1 MTRKVEMKLEKNPV
15 ENANPISRLFFW
27 WTVKLFKKGNRDG
40 LTMEDMYAPLAHDE
54 SKGLTNEL
62 EKAWNDELKKSMRKK
77 PNNIHDG
84 NQIKPPEPSLIKAIF
99 RTFWL
104 KNLYIGLLLLFQTVI
119 LRSVQPIFQAQVISF
134 FDSGDKN
141 STTRNETLGYATALI
156 ATTLGVTFIMHHTNV
171 DSQQIG
177 MRIRIACSSLI
188 YRKSLRLSKTA
199 LDTTAGGQIINLL
212 SNDVNRFDLL
222 PMYFNYLWIM
232 PIQIIVVGYIM
243 WQSIG
248 IYTLI
253 GFGSLLL
260 LTIPIQAYASIL
272 SGKLRASIA
281 GLTDRRVQLMSELVA
296 GIQVI
301 KMYAW
306 EKPFNKI
313 VSQTRLAEIKKIH
326 SSSNVRGLYTSL
338 MVFTER
344 TTLYV
349 TLIAFVLM
357 GNPMKAD
364 ITFQLS
370 SYFNILQM
378 VVAICFP
385 QALILFSEAIISI
398 KRIEEFLLLD
408 EISKSQDSNKLIKPA
423 SLTDSTKSSA
433 KIGSAVRIELD
444 KVSANWIVG
453 QLPPT
458 LCDVTLNVKPGEL
471 CTLVGPV
478 GSGKSSLL
486 NLLLQELPVSA
497 GTVGLFQF
505 ENKKSIVFKSKH
517 RFIQDNPEMTISY
530 ASQDPWLFSGT
541 IRENILFGLEYDH
554 TRYLEVTRV
563 CSLMKDFQ
571 QFPNGDLTSVGER
584 GASLSGGQKARVNL
598 ARAIYKQADLYLLDD
613 PLSAVDARVAR
624 LLFNECI
631 SKYLHGK
638 TRILVTHQ
646 LNYLKQA
653 DTIAM
658 IDRGCIKHQGTFE
671 SLTKTNPEF
680 NNLLNNMKSND
691 TESLGDANENHSP
704 KKLSEEVNFS
714 ARFDKSRTS
723 RISIRSQ
730 DSYQFLPY
738 QEFTTAECNT
748 QVDSET
754 MESGRMS
761 NKVYYRYFREGGN
774 IIVLIIMIIIYI
786 LSQIATSGA
795 DYWLSYWINIE
806 TIRNKCEN
814 SAKNNC
820 SVSEFEYKSMVNNTF
835 FQSLSLLDSDGFL
848 STIYA
853 VHIYTACIVGCI
865 VLVTLRSFFFMH
877 VCMNAGRKLHNHMF
891 SNVLQATMNFFHMNP
906 SGRILNRFSK
916 DVGAMD
922 ELLPRA
928 MLEAI
933 QIFLVMAGILVIIT
947 SVNPWMGIPI
957 VIMGTIFYLIRIY
970 YLNTAQDI
978 KRLEG
983 IAKSPVFS
991 HVSTTLDGLMTIRS
1005 RGKDVE
1011 RMLCNEFDH
1020 YQDIH
1025 TGAWYLTIATGSAFG
1040 LILDLISC
1048 VFVTCVCYSL
1058 ILMDPEN
1065 TFGGSVGLAISQSL
1079 ILTGMLQYGV
1089 KQTAEVQSQMT
1100 SVERIIQYTD
1110 LPKEGPMESTNPPPS
1125 DWPSKGDVKWQNVSM
1140 SYKAEDPP
1148 VLKNIELDIESGW
1161 KVGVVGRTGAGKS
1174 SLISALFRLADD
1186 GLQGKIIIDD
1196 LDTKTIGLQDLRAH
1210 ISIIP
1215 QEPILF
1221 SETLR
1226 YNLDPFGKYSDNDI
1240 WEALREVELNDL
1252 TLDQWVTESGS
1263 NFSVGQRQL
1272 ICLARALL
1280 RNNKILVLDEATANI
1295 DSQTDA
1301 MIQRAIRTK
1310 FANCTVITIA
1320 HRLNT
1325 IIDSDRVLVMDNGN
1339 AAEFGSPYE
1348 LLIENSNSMF
1358 AEMVDQTG
1366 SIMAEKLREEAIKYH
1381 NERESFGTF
1390 DDDENQ
1396 QMCDIDSSAIIDS
1409 IKL

>member
-1 MTRKVEMKLEKNPV
+1 
-15 ENANPISRLFFW
+15 
-27 WTVKLFKKGNRDG
+27 
-40 LTMEDMYAPLAHDE
+40 
-54 SKGLTNEL
+54 
-62 EKAWNDELKKSMRKK
+62 
-77 PNNIHDG
+77 
-84 NQIKPPEPSLIKAIF
+84 
-99 RTFWL
+99 
-104 KNLYIGLLLLFQTVI
+104 
-119 LRSVQPIFQAQVISF
+119 
-134 FDSGDKN
+134 
-141 STTRNETLGYATALI
+141 
-156 ATTLGVTFIMHHTNV
+156 
-171 DSQQIG
+171 
-177 MRIRIACSSLI
+177 
-188 YRKSLRLSKTA
+188 
-199 LDTTAGGQIINLL
+199 
-212 SNDVNRFDLL
+212 
-222 PMYFNYLWIM
+222 M
-232 PIQIIVVGYIM
+232 PIQIVVVGYIM

-253 GFGSLLL
+253 GFGSLFL

-326 SSSNVRGLYTSL
+326 SSSNV
-338 MVFTER
+338 
-344 TTLYV
+344 
-349 TLIAFVLM
+349 
-357 GNPMKAD
+357 
-364 ITFQLS
+364 
-370 SYFNILQM
+370 
-378 VVAICFP
+378 
-385 QALILFSEAIISI
+385 
-398 KRIEEFLLLD
+398 
-408 EISKSQDSNKLIKPA
+408 
-423 SLTDSTKSSA
+423 
-433 KIGSAVRIELD
+433 SAVRIELD
-444 KVSANWIVG
+444 KVSANWIIG
-453 QLPPT
+453 QLPPI
-458 LCDVTLNVKPGEL
+458 LCDVTLKVKPGEL

-505 ENKKSIVFKSKH
+505 ENEKPIGFKSKH

-554 TRYLEVTRV
+554 TRYREVTRV
-563 CSLMKDFQ
+563 CSLLKDFQ

-584 GASLSGGQKARVNL
+584 GASLSGGQRARVNL

-624 LLFNECI
+624 ILFNECI
-631 SKYLHGK
+631 SKHLHGK

-658 IDRGCIKHQGTFE
+658 IDRGCIKHQGTFDT
-671 SLTKTNPEF
+671 LMKINPEF
-680 NNLLNNMKSND
+680 NNLLNNMKTND
-691 TESLGDANENHSP
+691 TESLQDANENHSP
-704 KKLSEEVNFS
+704 KKLSEEVNFFS
-714 ARFDKSRTS
+714 RFDKSRTS

-761 NKVYYRYFREGGN
+761 NKVYYRYFREGG
-774 IIVLIIMIIIYI
+774 
-786 LSQIATSGA
+786 T
-795 DYWLSYWINIE
+795 
-806 TIRNKCEN
+806 
-814 SAKNNC
+814 
-820 SVSEFEYKSMVNNTF
+820 
-835 FQSLSLLDSDGFL
+835 
-848 STIYA
+848 
-853 VHIYTACIVGCI
+853 CIVGCI
-865 VLVTLRSFFFMH
+865 VLVILRSFFFMH

-891 SNVLQATMNFFHMNP
+891 SNVLQATMNFFHTNP

-933 QIFLVMAGILVIIT
+933 QIFLVMTGILVIIT

-957 VIMGTIFYLIRIY
+957 LRT
-970 YLNTAQDI
+970 LNDWRVLQ
-978 KRLEG
+978 
-983 IAKSPVFS
+983 KSSFS

-1025 TGAWYLTIATGSAFG
+1025 TGAWYLTITTGSAFG

-1110 LPKEGPMESTNPPPS
+1110 LPKEGPMESTHPPPS

-1148 VLKNIELDIESGW
+1148 VLKNIDLVIESGW

-1196 LDTKTIGLQDLRAH
+1196 LDTKSIGLQDLRAH

-1226 YNLDPFGKYSDNDI
+1226 YNLDPFG
-1240 WEALREVELNDL
+1240 L
-1252 TLDQWVTESGS
+1252 T
-1263 NFSVGQRQL
+1263 
-1272 ICLARALL
+1272 
-1280 RNNKILVLDEATANI
+1280 TANI

-1301 MIQRAIRTK
+1301 MIQRTIRTK

-1348 LLIENSNSMF
+1348 LLIENSKSMF

-1366 SIMAEKLREEAIKYH
+1366 SIMAEKLREEVIKYH
-1381 NERESFGTF
+1381 NERESFETF

-1396 QMCDIDSSAIIDS
+1396 QMYDIDSSTIIDS